1 MMFMMM
7 MWWWYNNDYEDD
19 HNNYYHDEDAYV
31 KAHPWLCG
39 GLISPTG
46 IDEGKKRGLH
56 DFTKFTFVLVRIC
69 YQRDCGQNELNNL
82 EGNRKDWSTQL
93 ALIER
98 PKRAEKYIITTN
110 NKFWTILPV
119 TLRGYI
125 EEIPKRVSPFNT
137 TTVSYTVWRGTFPP
151 LNNVL
156 ADGGSPPPPLFGKS
170 ATMAPRN
177 YQPQGQGLKIVFLP

>member
-1 MMFMMM
+1 MGKIDQSNWHWWCLRWWCDDDMIMIMRTIIIITIMMKMP
-7 MWWWYNNDYEDD
+7 MWRPILDCE
-19 HNNYYHDEDAYV
+19 
-31 KAHPWLCG
+31 

-56 DFTKFTFVLVRIC
+56 DFTQFTFVLVRIC

-93 ALIER
+93 ALTER

-125 EEIPKRVSPFNT
+125 EEIPKRVSPFDT
-137 TTVSYTVWRGTFPP
+137 SRVSYTVWRGTFPP
-151 LNNVL
+151 LSIDITLFKYKVISMTTWMVL
-156 ADGGSPPPPLFGKS
+156 I
-170 ATMAPRN
+170 
-177 YQPQGQGLKIVFLP
+177 Y

>member
-1 MMFMMM
+1 MK
-7 MWWWYNNDYEDD
+7 E
-19 HNNYYHDEDAYV
+19 
-31 KAHPWLCG
+31 
-39 GLISPTG
+39 
-46 IDEGKKRGLH
+46 KKRGLH
-56 DFTKFTFVLVRIC
+56 DFTQFTFVLVRIC

-125 EEIPKRVSPFNT
+125 EEIPKRVSPFDT
-137 TTVSYTVWRGTFPP
+137 SRVSYTVWRGTFPP

-156 ADGGSPPPPLFGKS
+156 ADRGSPPPPLWKIRHYDPKKLSTARARAKDCVFALNKVKNGPNALFG
-170 ATMAPRN
+170 
-177 YQPQGQGLKIVFLP
+177 